1 MELPPP
7 IFGSLPSVEAIE
19 PTEDEASYRVT
30 LAERGNDPKTAVFQ
44 VVDTAD
50 PRTAAPDWDIFW
62 RWPRDAES
70 VRSVIRQV
78 LAVHDTR
85 QR

>member
-1 MELPPP
+1 MEPPPP

-19 PTEDEASYRVT
+19 PMEDGASYRVT
-30 LAERGNDPKTAVFQ
+30 LAERGDDPKTAVFR
-44 VVDTAD
+44 VLDAAV

-62 RWPRDAES
+62 RWPGDAES